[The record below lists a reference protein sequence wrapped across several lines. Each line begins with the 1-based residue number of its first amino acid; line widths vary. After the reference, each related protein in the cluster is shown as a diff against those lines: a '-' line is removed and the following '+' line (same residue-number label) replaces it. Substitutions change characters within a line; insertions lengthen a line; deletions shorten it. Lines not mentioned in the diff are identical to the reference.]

1 MEQINFKAPIF
12 EHSLLSIRNL
22 RANISDVEILKGIN
36 LEVKAG
42 EVHAIMGPNGSGK
55 STLAKILAGH
65 PNYEI
70 TGGEIFYMNE
80 IINDIEADQR
90 AHMGIFLAFQYPIE
104 TPGVSNEEFLRV
116 AYNLKQKANSLEELD
131 PIQFFQ
137 ILEEKLKQV
146 KMDPSFLNRNVNEGF
161 SGGEKK
167 RNEILQMT
175 VLDSTLSILDETDS
189 GLDID
194 ALRTLSEGINTYRNP
209 TKAIIL
215 ITHYKRLLDYIK
227 PDFIHIMKD
236 GVIRKTGDSSLAEI
250 LEEKGYEWLKEE

>member
-1 MEQINFKAPIF
+1 MEQINFKVPIF

-70 TGGEIFYMNE
+70 TGGEILYKNE

-104 TPGVSNEEFLRV
+104 IPGVSNEEFLRV

-137 ILEEKLKQV
+137 ILDEKLKQV

-215 ITHYKRLLDYIK
+215 ITHYKRLLSL
-227 PDFIHIMKD
+227 IHI
-236 GVIRKTGDSSLAEI
+236 
-250 LEEKGYEWLKEE
+250 

>member
-1 MEQINFKAPIF
+1 MEQINFKVPIF

-36 LEVKAG
+36 LDVKVG

-70 TGGEIFYMNE
+70 TGGEIFYKNE

-104 TPGVSNEEFLRV
+104 IPGVSNEEFLRV

-215 ITHYKRLLDYIK
+215 ITHYKRLLNYIK

>member
-1 MEQINFKAPIF
+1 MEQINFKVPIF

-70 TGGEIFYMNE
+70 TGGEILYKNE

-104 TPGVSNEEFLRV
+104 IPGVSNEEFLRV

>member
-1 MEQINFKAPIF
+1 MEQINFKVPIF

-70 TGGEIFYMNE
+70 TGGEILYKNE

-104 TPGVSNEEFLRV
+104 IPGVSNEEFLRV

-137 ILEEKLKQV
+137 ILDEKLKQV

-215 ITHYKRLLDYIK
+215 ITHYKRLLVT
-227 PDFIHIMKD
+227 KD
-236 GVIRKTGDSSLAEI
+236 KR
-250 LEEKGYEWLKEE
+250 

>member
-1 MEQINFKAPIF
+1 MEQINFKVPIF

-70 TGGEIFYMNE
+70 TGGEILYKNE

-104 TPGVSNEEFLRV
+104 IPGVSNEEFLRV
-116 AYNLKQKANSLEELD
+116 AYNLKQKANSLQELD

-137 ILEEKLKQV
+137 ILDEKLKQV

-194 ALRTLSEGINTYRNP
+194 ALKIVADGVNTLRDKKNSFLI
-209 TKAIIL
+209 
-215 ITHYKRLLDYIK
+215 ITHYQRLLDYIK
-227 PDFIHIMKD
+227 PDFVHVLKD
-236 GVIRKTGDSSLAEI
+236 GKIIKSGGAELA
-250 LEEKGYEWLKEE
+250 LELEKKGYESF

>member
-36 LEVKAG
+36 LDVKAG

-104 TPGVSNEEFLRV
+104 IPGVSNEEFLRV